1 MFART
6 VTTVFSRS
14 VPLKQGQFEVQAE
27 MTRVITATVLST
39 FLVAGAAM
47 AQTPA
52 APPAAPAPAAPAAA
66 TPAPAQA
73 PFPADA
79 KIGFVNLQGILLNS
93 TLGRAGQEKLK
104 ALSDKQNAEIGAK
117 TKELQT
123 LQQEIQSGQNV
134 LAPSVL
140 TQKTRDAEQ
149 RQRELQLLQEQ
160 ARSDFEALQS
170 DLLDDF
176 GAKVLPIIEQVRAE
190 RNLWVILAPSEGT
203 VAAMHTGLDLS
214 AEVVRRLDAS
224 K

>member
-1 MFART
+1 
-6 VTTVFSRS
+6 
-14 VPLKQGQFEVQAE
+14 

-39 FLVAGAAM
+39 FLVAGAAT

-52 APPAAPAPAAPAAA
+52 APAAPAPAAPAAQA
-66 TPAPAQA
+66 PAAPAQV

-93 TLGRAGQEKLK
+93 ALGRAGQEKLK
-104 ALSDKQNAEIGAK
+104 ALTDKQNADIGAK

-134 LAPSVL
+134 LAPAVL

-190 RNLWVILAPSEGT
+190 RNLWVIFAPNEGT
-203 VAAMHTGLDLS
+203 VAAMHNGLDLS
-214 AEVVRRLDAS
+214 AEVVRRLDAT